1 MCNLFFLS
9 FRGCLIFGMR
19 RGRPGAIPP
28 PIPPPPWAK
37 CRPAQGLGLHFRP
50 GGRGNGRG
58 NSTRKLNLEFAQD
71 HASSPLFCVV
81 LLGCARCSAVMP
93 PLAYYFL
100 IATVPNMDSHISPQ
114 YQKCHP
120 QYTLQYQKLLPT
132 VHPHYHPC
140 TKHATHSTH
149 PQYQKTAS
157 HSTPTLPPLYQ
168 KCHPQY
174 TPSVPKTAS
183 HSTPTRPPPVPKM
196 QPPCTKTA
204 SLKFFF
210 WPPFFVCPLKVNYV
224 QFVFSQFSRMSHF
237 WYAKG

>member
-1 MCNLFFLS
+1 MCNFFFLS

-58 NSTRKLNLEFAQD
+58 NLIWVRIRTGPWIFF
-71 HASSPLFCVV
+71 PLLWGIVGLHMVFC
-81 LLGCARCSAVMP
+81 RN
-93 PLAYYFL
+93 
-100 IATVPNMDSHISPQ
+100 ATPGLRFP
-114 YQKCHP
+114 YCHN
-120 QYTLQYQKLLPT
+120 
-132 VHPHYHPC
+132 
-140 TKHATHSTH
+140 TKHGCPHIPSVS
-149 PQYQKTAS
+149 KV
-157 HSTPTLPPLYQ
+157 PPIV
-168 KCHPQY
+168 H
-174 TPSVPKTAS
+174 TSVPKTAS
-183 HSTPTRPPPVPKM
+183 HSTPTLPPPVPKM

-204 SLKFFF
+204 TLKFFF

-224 QFVFSQFSRMSHF
+224 QFLFSQFSRMSHF

>member
-1 MCNLFFLS
+1 MCNFFFLS

-149 PQYQKTAS
+149 PQYPKN
-157 HSTPTLPPLYQ
+157 
-168 KCHPQY
+168 CFPQY
-174 TPSVPKTAS
+174 THTTTPVPKMP
-183 HSTPTRPPPVPKM
+183 STVHTLSTKNCFPQYTHTTTPCTKNATPPVPKQ
-196 QPPCTKTA
+196 QP
-204 SLKFFF
+204 
-210 WPPFFVCPLKVNYV
+210 
-224 QFVFSQFSRMSHF
+224 
-237 WYAKG
+237 

>member
-1 MCNLFFLS
+1 MCNFFFLS

-149 PQYQKTAS
+149 PQYQKLLPTVHPHYHPCTKHAT
-157 HSTPTLPPLYQ
+157 HSTHPQYQKLLPTVHPHYHPLYQ
-168 KCHPQY
+168 KCN
-174 TPSVPKTAS
+174 
-183 HSTPTRPPPVPKM
+183 PPVPKQ
-196 QPPCTKTA
+196 QP
-204 SLKFFF
+204 
-210 WPPFFVCPLKVNYV
+210 
-224 QFVFSQFSRMSHF
+224 
-237 WYAKG
+237 